1 MASKIGAKALRLI
14 LILPVLGF
22 WLVAYPD
29 RSLACSCLEPDSP
42 SEALAEADAVFL
54 GRAVSVSEVD
64 DGRTF
69 RNTVITEF
77 NVATVWKGPVKPTV
91 QISSEADGAAC
102 GYYFAEGVEYV
113 VYAYGGSALRTGLCS
128 RTAPLSRALDDLT
141 ELGEGQ
147 APPEPVSTPTPQPT
161 NTQTPRPTNTSTPQP
176 TDTPD
181 LPATSGGCG
190 QSPHSV
196 DISYLGFVAG
206 LTLFSL
212 RKRLDL
218 PAENSRRE
226 RVILRY
232 NGAKEQASS
241 SRPTASPSTHGATST
256 SPRSRT
262 PSAGRAWTH
271 PESSAACPSTAAC
284 EGLQAP
290 TVILSGA
297 ERPRGAVE
305 ESQTS
310 VGCGSRLQRVATR
323 RGAGAVTECL
333 RILDSARN
341 DSGDGPRGRWEVES
355 RR

>member
-1 MASKIGAKALRLI
+1 MASKIGARALRLI

-54 GRAVSVSEVD
+54 GRAVSVSEVH

-69 RNTVITEF
+69 RNTVTTEF
-77 NVATVWKGPVKPTV
+77 NVAAVWKGPVKPTV

-113 VYAYGGSALRTGLCS
+113 VYAYSGGALWTGLCS

-161 NTQTPRPTNTSTPQP
+161 NTQTPRPT
-176 TDTPD
+176 DTPD

-196 DISYLGFVAG
+196 DISYLGLVAG
-206 LTLFSL
+206 LTLFNL

-218 PAENSRRE
+218 PAESSNRARE
-226 RVILRY
+226 I
-232 NGAKEQASS
+232 
-241 SRPTASPSTHGATST
+241 SPQ
-256 SPRSRT
+256 
-262 PSAGRAWTH
+262 
-271 PESSAACPSTAAC
+271 
-284 EGLQAP
+284 EGDK
-290 TVILSGA
+290 G
-297 ERPRGAVE
+297 
-305 ESQTS
+305 
-310 VGCGSRLQRVATR
+310 
-323 RGAGAVTECL
+323 
-333 RILDSARN
+333 
-341 DSGDGPRGRWEVES
+341 
-355 RR
+355 